1 MIKNYI
7 KIAWRNL
14 RSQKLFSIIKIGGF
28 AFGISICLLIVLF
41 VKHEL
46 SYDKFYPDSDQIYRI
61 VGVANRDN
69 VILKGI
75 AMPAPAGPTLKEEF
89 PAIEAMGRMLSN
101 PLFGAGSNQLSINE
115 NPENFSDNGFTYID
129 QSLLDIFA
137 LPVIYGSLAHALD
150 KPNTMVITLSKAEKY
165 FEGDPCGKTIYLNNN
180 KDRPYT
186 ITAVIA
192 DIPSNSHLHGFNFF
206 MTLSGIDFY
215 PGEQQNWA
223 ASNYCT
229 YLKLKKGTD
238 IEPLAKQLT
247 KSYILDHYIPAISQ
261 AGMQVNPVLSS
272 AKLILQRLDKIH
284 LYSSDIQD
292 YKLET
297 QKRGDIKTVWIFS
310 AIAGFIL
317 IIAAINFINLSTA
330 NATRRA
336 KEVGVRKTI
345 GSSRKALMSQ
355 FISESLLYSLI
366 SVFLGI
372 GISFAL
378 LSVFNNLADKT
389 LSIPWNEW
397 YFIPTAISVA
407 LILGL
412 LSGIY
417 PAVYLSSFNPI
428 SVLKGNISSRS
439 GTSTFRNGLVVF
451 QFVTSIVLIIGTLI
465 INQQMN
471 FILNKDIGFNKD
483 QVLILHG
490 TNTLGD
496 QVRTFKSELANI
508 HTVQHVAISD
518 YLPVMMD
525 GSKRNGNAFWQEG
538 KRTEEAGKGGQF
550 WIVDKD
556 YLQTFGLNLIAG
568 RNFNSDIASDSAM
581 VIVNEKMVKE
591 LGLKDPIGARITNG
605 TTYTIIGVVE
615 DFIFGSLREEG
626 LQPLCLAIGGSNS
639 LTSVKISSN
648 NIDKTIM
655 DITSIW
661 NKFSPNQKIQY
672 SFLDEGF
679 AALYNDVRRTQ
690 NIFTSFAIIAIF
702 IACLGLFGLAAYT
715 TTQRTKEI
723 GVRKV
728 LGASIAAI
736 VKLLS
741 KDFVRLVFVAIV
753 IASPIAWWAM
763 NKWLED
769 FAYRIDIEWWPF
781 ALAGSAVVV
790 VALLTVSW
798 QAIRAALANPVD
810 SLRDE

>member
-7 KIAWRNL
+7 KLAWRNL

-101 PLFGAGSNQLSINE
+101 PLFGAGSNQLSTHE
-115 NPENFSDNGFTYID
+115 NPENFSDNGFTYVD
-129 QSLLDIFA
+129 QSFLDIFSPQA
-137 LPVIYGSLAHALD
+137 IYGSLAHALD
-150 KPNTMVITLSKAEKY
+150 KPNTVVITQSTAKKY
-165 FEGDPCGKTIYLNNN
+165 FKRDPTGKIIYLNND

-192 DIPSNSHLHGFNFF
+192 DVPSNSHLYGFNFF

-215 PGEQQNWA
+215 PGEQQNWI
-223 ASNYCT
+223 ASNYST

-247 KSYILDHYIPAISQ
+247 KSYIQDHYVPAILQ
-261 AGMQVNPVLSS
+261 AGMQVNPILST
-272 AKLILQRLDKIH
+272 AKLVLQPLAEIH
-284 LYSSDIQD
+284 LYSSDIQN

-297 QKRGDIKTVWIFS
+297 QKRGDIKTVWVFS
-310 AIAGFIL
+310 GIAGFIL
-317 IIAAINFINLSTA
+317 LIAAINFINLSTT
-330 NATRRA
+330 NATSRA
-336 KEVGVRKTI
+336 KEVGIRKTI
-345 GSSRKALMSQ
+345 GSNRRALISQ
-355 FISESLLYSLI
+355 FITESLLYSMI
-366 SVFLGI
+366 SVFAGI
-372 GISFAL
+372 AISFL
-378 LSVFNNLADKT
+378 LLPVFNDLADKT

-397 YFIPTAISVA
+397 YFVPAAIAIA
-407 LILGL
+407 LIIGL

-417 PAVYLSSFNPI
+417 PAIYLSGFKPI
-428 SVLKGNISSRS
+428 SVLKGKISSRS

-451 QFVTSIVLIIGTLI
+451 QFVTSIILIIGTLI
-465 INQQMN
+465 VNQQMT
-471 FILNKDIGFNKD
+471 FILSKDVGFNKD
-483 QVLILHG
+483 QVLVLHG
-490 TNTLGD
+490 TNTLGS
-496 QVRTFKSELANI
+496 QTRTFKSELGSIPSVNNV
-508 HTVQHVAISD
+508 TISD
-518 YLPVMMD
+518 YLPVMID
-525 GSKRNGNAFWQEG
+525 GSKRNGNTFWLEG
-538 KRTEEAGKGGQF
+538 KQIEEAGKGGQF

-556 YLQTFGLNLIAG
+556 YLQTFGLTLIAG
-568 RNFNSDIASDSAM
+568 RNFNMDVASDSAA
-581 VIVNEKMVKE
+581 VIVNKKMIVE

-605 TTYTIIGVVE
+605 TTYTIIGVVD

-639 LTSVKISSN
+639 LTSVKISSD
-648 NIDKTIM
+648 NIDLTIK
-655 DITSIW
+655 DITAIW
-661 NKFSPNQKIQY
+661 DKFSPNQKIQY

-728 LGASIAAI
+728 LGASISAI

-769 FAYRIDIEWWPF
+769 FAYRIDIEWWTF
-781 ALAGSAVVV
+781 ALAGSAAVV